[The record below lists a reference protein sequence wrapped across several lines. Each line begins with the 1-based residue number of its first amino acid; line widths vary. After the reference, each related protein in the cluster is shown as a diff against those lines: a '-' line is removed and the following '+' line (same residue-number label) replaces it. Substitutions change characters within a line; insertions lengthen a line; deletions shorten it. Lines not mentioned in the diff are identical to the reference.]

1 MSNANHKGIQVRQG
15 DIWMANLN
23 PAKGSEQSGFRPVVI
38 LSGNMLNT
46 IMPVVF
52 TAPLTTK
59 IKRFKGNPVI
69 QPDEEN
75 GLSQP
80 SELLVFHFR
89 SMSKE
94 RLTEKI
100 GHVRN
105 EVITTAVTTLNDLLK
120 Y

>member
-1 MSNANHKGIQVRQG
+1 MNKTSNKDIPVIQG
-15 DIWMANLN
+15 DIWLANLN

-52 TAPLTTK
+52 AAPLTTK

-69 QPDEEN
+69 QPDQDN
-75 GLSQP
+75 GLTQT

-89 SMSKE
+89 SMSKA

-100 GHVRN
+100 GAVKK
-105 EVITTAVTTLNDLLK
+105 EVINTAVNTLNDLLR

>member
-1 MSNANHKGIQVRQG
+1 MSKPVSKGITVRQG

-23 PAKGSEQSGFRPVVI
+23 PIKGSEQSGLRPVVI

-46 IMPVVF
+46 ITPVVF

-69 QPDEEN
+69 QPDQEN
-75 GLSQP
+75 GLKQT

-100 GHVRN
+100 GNVRM
-105 EVITTAVTTLNDLLK
+105 EVVNIAVNTLNDLLK

>member
-1 MSNANHKGIQVRQG
+1 MHIRKVRVRQG
-15 DIWMANLN
+15 DIWLADLS
-23 PAKGSEQSGFRPVVI
+23 PVHGQEQAGFRPVVI

-69 QPDEEN
+69 QPDQDN
-75 GLSQP
+75 GLSQT

-89 SMSKE
+89 SISKE
-94 RLTEKI
+94 RLSERI
-100 GHVRN
+100 GTVKK
-105 EVITTAVTTLNDLLK
+105 EVIKTAVNTLNDLLT